1 MELFTFILLGCL
13 CKANSSPLPGPT
25 LLTPH
30 FSTQPLPALMA
41 SHFRLWCPGLIP
53 EEALK
58 LVALRTLEPA
68 LARKPW
74 PEGQASLLSGET
86 LPVLTE
92 ARGQRM
98 GKGVATCFVHHS
110 VMATCFCLCPWFL
123 QKTFWLWSTLLL
135 SFRTTLHS
143 QKLLPSWVLSL
154 NPTL

>member
-1 MELFTFILLGCL
+1 MEPFALIVSGYL

-53 EEALK
+53 EEALT

-68 LARKPW
+68 LARKSW
-74 PEGQASLLSGET
+74 PEGQASLLSGEP

-92 ARGQRM
+92 ARGWRM
-98 GKGVATCFVHHS
+98 GKGVSTCFVHHS
-110 VMATCFCLCPWFL
+110 VMAACFCLHPRFL
-123 QKTFWLWSTLLL
+123 QKTFPAVEGLTPVLQGV
-135 SFRTTLHS
+135 LHS

-154 NPTL
+154 NPTF